1 MTSGYHHAC
10 SRVDPD
16 AAEQDRRLAVRL
28 IRVAAVAARLDAIAA
43 LSPEG
48 STRAQVIPRLVAANV
63 LVAEF
68 GISKHRA
75 SRAAG
80 VSRVMMV
87 CPSFATTSDERYLA
101 GLATATATATK
112 IRRLAEAGRRAA
124 VADRRRM
131 IRDVLGR
138 MAAKYGVS
146 ITEALGANH
155 RNRKAVTARRT
166 AIRELVAA
174 GIPRRTI
181 ADELGFR
188 PETVSRIATG
198 WSLMLTAET
207 DRRRNNGRRR
217 KADEAVGAC

>member
-43 LSPEG
+43 LSPG

-63 LVAEF
+63 LVSEF

-87 CPSFATTSDERYLA
+87 CPSFATTSDDRYLA
-101 GLATATATATK
+101 GLATATATAAK
-112 IRRLAEAGRRAA
+112 IRRLAEAGHRAA

-131 IRDVLGR
+131 IREVLGR

-198 WSLMLTAET
+198 WSPTLTAET

-217 KADEAVGAC
+217 KAAGRASAC